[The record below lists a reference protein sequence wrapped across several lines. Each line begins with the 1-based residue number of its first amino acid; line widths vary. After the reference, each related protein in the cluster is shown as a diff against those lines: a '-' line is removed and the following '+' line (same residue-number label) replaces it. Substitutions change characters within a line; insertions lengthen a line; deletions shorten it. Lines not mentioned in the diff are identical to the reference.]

1 MEAFISETFTN
12 GHFISKFRHT
22 HSLKNIVEQISQEDF
37 ELLLQ
42 MSSNAL
48 NSLKDSLKTIEF
60 KEVLEKQKQVAESEK
75 AALVKD
81 METKYT
87 RQIEE
92 LKAVLTVSEAGQH
105 KLKEQFADITSK
117 AELAFKN
124 SLTEFISQRDSQFQK
139 ELARLQEHH
148 REEIKERLAQ
158 SESHYKETIS
168 SMKTTYTE
176 LEAKLRAAHEKSFIS
191 SEKGKQ
197 GEKEFEELCAEHTS
211 WGTLVNTSKEDSAT
225 DRRCVIRGCSTMF
238 EIKNYQ
244 STIPSTEINKFLRDM
259 KEHRESPLG
268 VFVSL
273 HTNISK
279 KQGNYIQIEWTEDSQ
294 LLVYISSFYTHSV
307 PDTLSF
313 IDSCATIALTVYKSA
328 AAAAAAGNQDSEV
341 SIGLQSRIELAK
353 HSISSEVK
361 GVTDCMQSLT
371 QNKKD
376 IVSLID
382 KQYIEHQSKLN
393 KMKTGLTD
401 ILQIL
406 LGKHEDPV
414 IPPQTAVE
422 KKIRGKRTATAAA
435 SATAA
440 SGDGTVP
447 H

>member
-1 MEAFISETFTN
+1 
-12 GHFISKFRHT
+12 
-22 HSLKNIVEQISQEDF
+22 
-37 ELLLQ
+37 
-42 MSSNAL
+42 
-48 NSLKDSLKTIEF
+48 
-60 KEVLEKQKQVAESEK
+60 
-75 AALVKD
+75 
-81 METKYT
+81 
-87 RQIEE
+87 
-92 LKAVLTVSEAGQH
+92 
-105 KLKEQFADITSK
+105 
-117 AELAFKN
+117 
-124 SLTEFISQRDSQFQK
+124 
-139 ELARLQEHH
+139 
-148 REEIKERLAQ
+148 
-158 SESHYKETIS
+158 
-168 SMKTTYTE
+168 
-176 LEAKLRAAHEKSFIS
+176 
-191 SEKGKQ
+191 
-197 GEKEFEELCAEHTS
+197 
-211 WGTLVNTSKEDSAT
+211 
-225 DRRCVIRGCSTMF
+225 MF

-294 LLVYISSFYTHSV
+294 LLVYISSFYTHSI

-328 AAAAAAGNQDSEV
+328 AAAAAAAAGNKDSEV

-401 ILQIL
+401 ILHIL

-414 IPPQTAVE
+414 IPPQTPVE

-435 SATAA
+435 ASATAA
-440 SGDGTVP
+440 GDGAVP

>member
-124 SLTEFISQRDSQFQK
+124 SLTEFISQKDSQFQK
-139 ELARLQEHH
+139 ELTRLQEHH

-197 GEKEFEELCAEHTS
+197 GEKEFEELCTEHTS

-414 IPPQTAVE
+414 IPPQTPVE
-422 KKIRGKRTATAAA
+422 KAKKRGKRTATA
-435 SATAA
+435 
-440 SGDGTVP
+440 SGDGAVP